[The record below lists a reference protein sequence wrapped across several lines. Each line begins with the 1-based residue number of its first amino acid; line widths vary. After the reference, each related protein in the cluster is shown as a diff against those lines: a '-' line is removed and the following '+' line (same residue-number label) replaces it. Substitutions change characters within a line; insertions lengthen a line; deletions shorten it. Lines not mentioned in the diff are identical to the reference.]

1 MPTINEYHNRLPD
14 KTAEDELKA
23 FYAIHSSLLSTLRLM
38 EMAIAHSRY
47 SHGAVGIAG
56 QAADGIA
63 RVTSWQRLLD
73 QQMRGF
79 LDGSVSIRAPS
90 PISISRA
97 VALAA
102 RAEAASFGDLGSTQ
116 WTDVL
121 RQLGPLV
128 QAVLATPS
136 EPPRSTTKLPRRPPT
151 APWIA
156 PTSVPQAADSP
167 GEATFEAL
175 QPPNLSVWDASDE
188 SASDMGFPAEME
200 QPPQPPKDNK
210 KARDHRQADFALA
223 RMDENGRYK
232 LLRKP
237 ELKQPLAANSRYRL
251 RVHIGSPSRRHSAVQ
266 GPVVSVDEIL
276 GPAWDDQP
284 RAIDVTVFP
293 KRFTLCSAS
302 TITLLLPDSG
312 STEYAHFDLITPKEE
327 DICDLRISLYWQN
340 NLIQSFT
347 LTAELLTGSRD
358 NITRSQGTI
367 IKMTSSGLESIHS
380 IRHLRARAL
389 SIALNHDVNPGNHTV
404 MIKGSNW
411 SQQVPLNTAAMT
423 RFMDDFRA
431 ILQRSAEDPNVSFK
445 ASLLKLA
452 QLGSKIW
459 ERLSL
464 NAPDTRL
471 HALKTSVGETVQFV
485 RHGDAPFPWQVVYD
499 YVLPEGEDFR
509 QAEVCLAGTGAS
521 PDWTPGML
529 GCPHCPGK
537 NVVCIEGFWSAR
549 HRIELISEE
558 FGAGGTPEGRSVHTS
573 AQSNGPLVLSGI
585 ADNSLA
591 STDFSKA
598 LDEQW
603 ADDVRKIAA
612 LEPSLQARLWNPG
625 ERPAVLLLLSHFYP
639 EDEEGNIPSHML
651 AIRPEI
657 GEMRVSAR
665 WLSQTRSQ
673 AHPRW
678 EAPYRPVVLLMACQ
692 SARTRLGE
700 LTNLV
705 DAFLA
710 TGAAAVAGTEW
721 NVLASQAAAFATHL
735 LDKTLARELPLGE
748 AVRSFVIDGLR
759 KQDISP
765 FVFTV
770 YGNADLTIGR
780 T

>member
-1 MPTINEYHNRLPD
+1 MPTINEYYKRFPD

-23 FYAIHSSLLSTLRLM
+23 IYAIHSSLLSTLRTM
-38 EMAIAHSRY
+38 ETAIVHSWYSRSTEGIIAHVAD
-47 SHGAVGIAG
+47 AVAL
-56 QAADGIA
+56 AAN
-63 RVTSWQRLLD
+63 WQRMLD

-79 LDGSVSIRAPS
+79 LSGSVSIRAPS
-90 PISISRA
+90 PISITRA
-97 VALAA
+97 ATWAA
-102 RAEAASFGDLGSTQ
+102 RAEAGRFSNLDSRLWLDL
-116 WTDVL
+116 L
-121 RQLGPLV
+121 RQLEPLILD
-128 QAVLATPS
+128 VLAPPS
-136 EPPRSTTKLPRRPPT
+136 EPQRDTPELSPRPPT
-151 APWIA
+151 VPRSA
-156 PTSVPQAADSP
+156 PTSAPPASDYL
-167 GEATFEAL
+167 GEALFDAL
-175 QPPNLSVWDASDE
+175 QSPDQSE
-188 SASDMGFPAEME
+188 RERE
-200 QPPQPPKDNK
+200 RRDN
-210 KARDHRQADFALA
+210 RVADFALA

-232 LLRKP
+232 LLGKAAL
-237 ELKQPLAANSRYRL
+237 EQALASNSRYRL
-251 RVHIGSPSRRHSAVQ
+251 RVHIGSPNPRYSAVQ

-276 GPAWDDQP
+276 GAAPDDKP

-293 KRFTLCSAS
+293 KRFRLRSPS
-302 TITLLLPDSG
+302 TITLSLPPAG
-312 STEYAHFDLITPKEE
+312 PTKYAYFDLITPEE
-327 DICDLRISLYWQN
+327 EGICDLRIALYWQN

-347 LTAELLTGSRD
+347 LTTGGLTGASGEV
-358 NITRSQGTI
+358 TKSQGTI
-367 IKMTSSGLESIHS
+367 IKMTSSGLESIQS
-380 IRHLRARAL
+380 IRNLHARAL
-389 SIALNHDVNPGNHTV
+389 SIALNHDVNPGSHTV

-411 SQQVPLNTAAMT
+411 SQQVQLNSAAMT
-423 RFMDDFRA
+423 RFMDNFRA
-431 ILQRSAEDPNVSFK
+431 ILQESAEDPNASFK
-445 ASLLKLA
+445 SSLLKLA

-464 NAPDTRL
+464 NSADTRL
-471 HALKTSVGETVQFV
+471 HDLKTNAGETVQFV

-499 YVLPEGEDFR
+499 YVLPEGEDFLR
-509 QAEVCLAGTGAS
+509 AEVCLAGQAAS
-521 PDWTPGML
+521 PDWTPGMR

-558 FGAGGTPEGRSVHTS
+558 FGAGGTPEGRCVHTS

-591 STDFSKA
+591 SSDFAQA
-598 LDEQW
+598 LANRW
-603 ADDVRKIAA
+603 ANDVQKIAA
-612 LEPSLQARLWNPG
+612 LIPSLQDRLWNPG
-625 ERPAVLLLLSHFYP
+625 QRPAVLLLLSHLYP
-639 EDEEGNIPSHML
+639 EDDNRNVPSHML

-665 WLSQTRSQ
+665 WLSQTRS
-673 AHPRW
+673 ASHPRW

-721 NVLASQAAAFATHL
+721 NVLTSQAAAFATHL
-735 LDKTLARELPLGE
+735 LEKTLGRELPLGE

-759 KQDISP
+759 NQDISP